1 MRWRLNNNLLFCFI
15 AFVACLYFY
24 NIDISAEEIEQEIIE
39 ESSEM
44 NLEPDV
50 DPMNPMDSF
59 AIENLDSIEDGDYF
73 IQSAM
78 DENYVLDVSGGSKSN
93 GGNVQIYEQNYT
105 YAQGWNVSH
114 DENGYVTF
122 SCLNSILALDGKAA
136 NVSNNTNIQQYE
148 SNGTKAQKWVVVKEN
163 GLYKIIS
170 ALDSNYVLDVNGDTA
185 KNSQNVQL
193 YKFDGSAS
201 QFWNFIKFETM
212 RQHLDTLAKENENV
226 IQDGQYS
233 FQSYINTNY
242 VVDVSGGSLQSGGN
256 IQVYTSNNTDA
267 QGWIVSHD
275 TNGYVTLKNVKSG
288 LVLDVASAKTTNGT
302 NVQQFTS
309 NNTYAQKWIV
319 LNRNGKYVFISALDS
334 RMVLD
339 INSGKAINGQNIQ
352 IYKSNGTK
360 AQEWHIVIYKSQQ
373 QLLDELAI
381 ENKNT
386 ITDGLYEIHS
396 VLDSTAV
403 LDVKS
408 GSLDNGANIQLYEAN
423 GTEAQ
428 VWKITNLSD
437 GYVSIINEKSGKAL
451 DVTSA
456 KTVNGT
462 NIQQYTSNSTKAQKW
477 ILISTGNGIKIVSA
491 LNSSFVLDLNAA
503 KTVNGTNIQL
513 YQSNDTNAQ
522 RWNFIPYLPWDE
534 KLDLM
539 ANENRNTLTEGIYK
553 VICSGNQ
560 NFVWDLL
567 SDTAAENQNIQV
579 YTDNGT
585 KAQMWKIRKDEN
597 GYLSILSLSNNRY
610 LTVSSNNVVQKTW
623 ANTSYQKWIATLNP
637 NGSIT
642 FITGFNPYYVLDVAS
657 FKNGGNLQ
665 IARLN
670 QTSNQQYI
678 PVYIRDI
685 LQEEDIDLSYTEILI
700 DSQSNTMGEFSSKIT
715 GLESNAVIS
724 RVYMGVWTKE
734 NKSDLKWFEGTKQSD
749 GTYILKANAS
759 DFGYYVGDY
768 NVSLN
773 VYLDGDI
780 IKEIGTGTV
789 TVKETLNV
797 LKNQIQNYLNSHTY
811 SGESW
816 TVYVQLLNDTQSNIN
831 INSHQ
836 QQSASS
842 MKLFVMGA
850 VYQNYESLVS
860 RYGKSTVDS
869 NLHAMITVSDND
881 AWVNLTNMLGNG
893 NYAVGA
899 NVITSWANS
908 HGYTDTSARSGY
920 YQNFSSARDTA
931 WIVKDIYQGNLRY
944 SDRMLS
950 LLKQQTRKTKIPA
963 GIPSGIVTGNKT
975 GELGGTENDT
985 AIIYGPK
992 QTYVLSIMSTNLVS
1006 NSNAQAVIRN
1016 ISSIVYNYL
1025 NV

>member
-1 MRWRLNNNLLFCFI
+1 M
-15 AFVACLYFY
+15 
-24 NIDISAEEIEQEIIE
+24 
-39 ESSEM
+39 
-44 NLEPDV
+44 P
-50 DPMNPMDSF
+50 
-59 AIENLDSIEDGDYF
+59 
-73 IQSAM
+73 
-78 DENYVLDVSGGSKSN
+78 
-93 GGNVQIYEQNYT
+93 
-105 YAQGWNVSH
+105 WN
-114 DENGYVTF
+114 
-122 SCLNSILALDGKAA
+122 
-136 NVSNNTNIQQYE
+136 
-148 SNGTKAQKWVVVKEN
+148 
-163 GLYKIIS
+163 
-170 ALDSNYVLDVNGDTA
+170 
-185 KNSQNVQL
+185 
-193 YKFDGSAS
+193 
-201 QFWNFIKFETM
+201 
-212 RQHLDTLAKENENV
+212 
-226 IQDGQYS
+226 
-233 FQSYINTNY
+233 
-242 VVDVSGGSLQSGGN
+242 
-256 IQVYTSNNTDA
+256 
-267 QGWIVSHD
+267 
-275 TNGYVTLKNVKSG
+275 
-288 LVLDVASAKTTNGT
+288 
-302 NVQQFTS
+302 
-309 NNTYAQKWIV
+309 
-319 LNRNGKYVFISALDS
+319 
-334 RMVLD
+334 
-339 INSGKAINGQNIQ
+339 
-352 IYKSNGTK
+352 
-360 AQEWHIVIYKSQQ
+360 
-373 QLLDELAI
+373 
-381 ENKNT
+381 
-386 ITDGLYEIHS
+386 
-396 VLDSTAV
+396 
-403 LDVKS
+403 
-408 GSLDNGANIQLYEAN
+408 
-423 GTEAQ
+423 
-428 VWKITNLSD
+428 
-437 GYVSIINEKSGKAL
+437 
-451 DVTSA
+451 
-456 KTVNGT
+456 
-462 NIQQYTSNSTKAQKW
+462 
-477 ILISTGNGIKIVSA
+477 
-491 LNSSFVLDLNAA
+491 
-503 KTVNGTNIQL
+503 
-513 YQSNDTNAQ
+513 
-522 RWNFIPYLPWDE
+522 E

-539 ANENRNTLTEGIYK
+539 ANENRDTLTEGIYK

-560 NFVWDLL
+560 TFVWDLL
-567 SDTAAENQNIQV
+567 SDKASENQNIQV

-685 LQEEDIDLSYTEILI
+685 LQEEDIDLAYTEILI

-749 GTYILKANAS
+749 GAYILKANAS

-860 RYGKSTVDS
+860 RYGQSTVDS

-899 NVITSWANS
+899 NVITNWANS

-963 GIPSGIVTGNKT
+963 GVPSGIVTGNKT